1 MSLPTPDAYNDAV
14 QTPRLAFL
22 DPVLASGMVDCNGF
36 GIPKALGGGFAI
48 TYRVNAHGRA
58 FAVRCFHKEV
68 LDIQDRYRLIH
79 QGLRSAGLP
88 AFVDFEY
95 QQRGI
100 NVRGGSYPIVKMEWV
115 AATTLGEYVEAQHGN
130 RQAMDRLRAQFRELE
145 QDLRRCGLAH
155 GDLQNGNVLVEQ
167 RKLRLVDYDGMFV
180 PGMSLGKGNELGHK
194 HFQHPLRRAADF
206 GPEVDR
212 FSFIV
217 IDLSLW
223 AVSLRPELFRQF
235 SSGENILFSANDFAD
250 PDTSRVFQAMAQ
262 IGDPAFRQCLADFVA
277 VCKADFNSIPRL
289 DDFLNRTAIPKAA
302 APPSAAA
309 PDIAVYIAALPV
321 VDAGSFEAVCLHI
334 GDRVE
339 LIGQVVEVKPGTTR
353 KGAPYVW
360 VNFRDWRA
368 NCVRATIWSEGLK
381 ALGYAPDPT
390 WVGQWLSINGMI
402 DPVYHGKNR
411 YKTVSYVSVGPTV
424 TDRSQIHRIPQ
435 EEALWRLGRGPRK
448 GEVAGRQQPKPSSRN
463 AAVLARLSGG
473 SKPTAP
479 SWPASTK
486 PPRVA
491 GASAP
496 RGKAMPAGPTQT
508 SGASPVKTHNEQ
520 VLQKIGAGA
529 SSAGGSTALP
539 PAKPEPKGCA
549 KWVAMLLGSV
559 LLILTYLF
567 S

>member
-22 DPVLASGMVDCNGF
+22 DPALAAGTVDCNGF

-68 LDIQDRYRLIH
+68 HDLQDRYRLIH
-79 QGLRSAGLP
+79 QGLRSARLP

-100 NVRGGSYPIVKMEWV
+100 TVKGGTYPVVKMEWV

-130 RQAMDRLRAQFRELE
+130 AQAMQRLRAQFRALE
-145 QDLRRCGLAH
+145 QDLRQRGIAH

-167 RKLRLVDYDGMFV
+167 TQLRLVDYDGMFV
-180 PGMSLGKGNELGHK
+180 PGMGVGKGNELGHK
-194 HFQHPLRRAADF
+194 HFQHPSRRAAAF
-206 GPEVDR
+206 GPDVDR

-223 AVSLRPELFRQF
+223 AVSLRPALFRQF

-250 PDTSRVFQAMAQ
+250 PDSSPVFQALAQ
-262 IGDPAFRQCLADFVA
+262 IGDPAFHQCLADFAA
-277 VCKADFNSIPRL
+277 VCKADFKSIPRL
-289 DDFLNRTAIPKAA
+289 DDFLSRTAIPKAA
-302 APPSAAA
+302 ALLSAAA
-309 PDIAVYIAALPV
+309 PDIAGYIAALPV
-321 VDAGSFEAVCLHI
+321 FDARSFEAVCQHI

-353 KGAPYVW
+353 KGSPYVF
-360 VNFRDWRA
+360 VNFRDWRD
-368 NCVRATIWSEGLK
+368 NCVKATIWSEGLD
-381 ALGYAPDPT
+381 ALGYAPDAT

-402 DPVYHGKNR
+402 DPVYHGKNQYR
-411 YKTVSYVSVGPTV
+411 TVSYVTVGPTV
-424 TDRSQIHRIPQ
+424 TDRSQVHRISE
-435 EEALWRLGRGPRK
+435 EEALWRLGRGPRT
-448 GEVAGRQQPKPSSRN
+448 GAAAGKQPPRPSSRN
-463 AAVLARLSGG
+463 AAVLAQLGG
-473 SKPTAP
+473 GTKPRAQP
-479 SWPASTK
+479 WPASTK
-486 PPRVA
+486 STKSP
-491 GASAP
+491 STSKP
-496 RGKAMPAGPTQT
+496 RGVSVPAGPTRT
-508 SGASPVKTHNEQ
+508 GGTTPVKTHNEQ
-520 VLQKIGAGA
+520 ILQRIGAGA
-529 SSAGGSTALP
+529 SSAGRGTG

-549 KWVAMLLGSV
+549 KWAAMLFGSV
-559 LLILTYLF
+559 LLILAYLL